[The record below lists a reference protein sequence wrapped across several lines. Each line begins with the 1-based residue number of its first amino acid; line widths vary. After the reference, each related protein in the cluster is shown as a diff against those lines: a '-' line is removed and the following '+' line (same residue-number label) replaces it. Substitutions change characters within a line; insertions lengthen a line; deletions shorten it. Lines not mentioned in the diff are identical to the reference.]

1 MFIVIEG
8 GEGSGKSTQAKALKK
23 HLRVLGCNVV
33 LTHEPGGTLLGSR
46 LRRWVKWG
54 KGITIQ
60 SELFLLLA
68 ARSELVGRVIRPALE
83 EGRIVISDRFDAS
96 TIAYQGFGRGIDL
109 TLLQSLNDFVTGGL
123 QPDLAVLLDLD
134 AEKGLSRKRVKMD
147 CFEREALSFHLRVRE
162 GYKMLADANP
172 ERWLAVDAS
181 LSEESVKEII
191 WRRVKELI
199 RCQIWPCPSELPP
212 DIVPLTELELQA
224 Y

>member
-1 MFIVIEG
+1 VFIVIEG

-23 HLRVLGCNVV
+23 HLDVLGFSVI
-33 LTHEPGGTLLGSR
+33 LTHEPGGTLLGNR

-54 KGITIQ
+54 RGITIQ
-60 SELFLLLA
+60 TELFLLLA

-123 QPDLAVLLDLD
+123 QPDLVVLLDLD
-134 AEKGLSRKRVKMD
+134 AEEGLSRKAVRMD
-147 CFEREALSFHLRVRE
+147 CFEKEEFPFHLKVRE
-162 GYKMLADANP
+162 GYLMLADANP

-181 LSEESVKEII
+181 LSEESVKKII
-191 WRRVKELI
+191 WERVKGLI
-199 RCQIWPCPSELPP
+199 CCQISPCPSTMLSRSSNP
-212 DIVPLTELELQA
+212 I
-224 Y
+224 